1 VIGISRHS
9 NFTTTAQQQQ
19 IRGYSEQTKP
29 IPDHWSEVTEP
40 SHDDQ
45 GE

>member
-29 IPDHWSEVTEP
+29 IPDHWSEVAEP